1 LKTREVKLILAT
13 GAKRIG
19 KSHYTFWHVLLPTVM
34 GLLNNGVARKVLI
47 LDINDEYGINLPK
60 TDEYAKKL
68 CDGKPVIIK
77 PIEPK
82 DIRLF
87 TAQKK
92 IEIRRIRPYHYR
104 DYYDAKGKLVKRA
117 NDLMNDQEFV
127 RVVLKALREFRGGVI
142 LLEDIATAIGV
153 AVSKP
158 VFSEIT
164 RNAHRNNDIVAHIQ
178 SSAAVLPKLW
188 QNADFIRFHKQLDD
202 VEKSK
207 HKLAGKYEMFKIAE
221 NLANRKLDNGTKHF
235 FVYVDNLGWKLSGSF
250 SKEDMIDAIH
260 LYIDE
265 NSSALRNLLFMKDEK
280 GYNMFN
286 YAEARS
292 EKTRQ
297 LFEKYW
303 GNKNKN

>member
-1 LKTREVKLILAT
+1 MKIREVKLVLAT

-19 KSHYTFWHVLLPTVM
+19 KSHYTFWHMLLPTSM
-34 GLLNNGVARKVLI
+34 GLLNNGVPRKVLI
-47 LDINDEYGINLPK
+47 LDINDEYAKNLPK

-68 CDGKPVIIK
+68 CGGKPVIVK
-77 PIEPK
+77 ALEPK
-82 DIRLF
+82 DIKLF
-87 TAQKK
+87 TAQKQV
-92 IEIRRIRPYHYR
+92 EIRRIRPYHYK
-104 DYYDAKGKLVKRA
+104 DYFDVKGKLVKRA
-117 NDLMNDQEFV
+117 GELMNDQEFV

-188 QNADFIRFHKQLDD
+188 QNADYIRFHKQLDD
-202 VEKSK
+202 VEKSR
-207 HKLAGKYEMFKIAE
+207 HKLAGKFEMFKIAE
-221 NLANRKLDNGTKHF
+221 NIVNRKLDNGNKHF
-235 FVYVDNLGWKLSGSF
+235 FVYVDNLGWKLSGAF
-250 SKEDMIDAIH
+250 SSQDMVDAIH

-265 NSSALRNLLFMKDEK
+265 TPSALRNLLFMKDEK

-286 YAEARS
+286 YTEARN
-292 EKTRQ
+292 EKTKQ
-297 LFEKYW
+297 LFEKYY
-303 GNKNKN
+303 GNKK